1 MTLYKHLVYVDFVSF
16 IMQSWNC
23 YLKDTW
29 EFYPTLD
36 LAKNNLWI
44 GYRLHSPEKNKIEML
59 VFKHIRNRF
68 DFSKTKD
75 FMFQR
80 LVSEH
85 KQRPSSKCAI
95 PEKIQN
101 SRESKT
107 SPLDIP
113 HSCVAHLE
121 NSEWKTKT
129 NGNMAW
135 FFFPL
140 LEIPLLF

>member
-29 EFYPTLD
+29 EFFPTLD

-85 KQRPSSKCAI
+85 KQRPFSKCAI
-95 PEKIQN
+95 QCGTPWKFRAKNQDQWKYGMIFFSIAGN
-101 SRESKT
+101 ST
-107 SPLDIP
+107 SFLIDPW
-113 HSCVAHLE
+113 
-121 NSEWKTKT
+121 NFK
-129 NGNMAW
+129 M
-135 FFFPL
+135 FFL
-140 LEIPLLF
+140 